1 MTRTGRC
8 LCGDITYEIEGD
20 PMAVAVCHCE
30 HCQRQSGGAFS
41 TNMVVSPD
49 QLTIS
54 GDIATYEDRGRTG
67 DDVYVL
73 RRFCSTCGSPIVS
86 VLVGRPEIV
95 AVKVGTLDDRSD
107 IEPVAQAWCDDKQPW
122 VHLEG
127 IHPLAQEG

>member
-8 LCGDITYEIEGD
+8 LCGDITYSIEGD
-20 PMAVAVCHCE
+20 PMAVAVCHCD

-41 TNMVVSPD
+41 TNVVVSPD
-49 QLTIS
+49 QLTIN

-73 RRFCSTCGSPIVS
+73 RRFCRTCGSPIVS

-95 AVKVGTLDDRSD
+95 AVKAGTLDDRSD
-107 IEPVAQAWCDDKQPW
+107 VQPVVQVWCDEKQPW
-122 VHLEG
+122 VDLG
-127 IHPLAQEG
+127 DVQAVAQE